1 MVRAMRSQAIRPR
14 RVRAFVSSIFDHD
27 LHEKRVASLAD
38 ATVGALQGARLA
50 VGALGRAL
58 AVAKELDGKHAIKQV
73 DRLFSNTGVD
83 VWKLFSNWVPFI
95 LAGRPEIVVVLD
107 WTEFDQDNQ
116 STIALYLVSKHGRA
130 TPLLWKSVVKSD
142 LRNWRNEHEDELL
155 ERFREVVPPNTKVTV
170 LADRGFGDHKLYELL
185 KDQLGFDFVIRFR
198 ENIRVTDDHGET
210 RAAKDW
216 VPDTGRPRTLRK
228 ARVTKTQR
236 EVAAVVC
243 VHARGMAEPWHL
255 ATSREDVTG
264 AAVVKLYGRRFTI
277 EETFRDLKNLRFGM
291 GLTDTRISSPAR
303 RDRILLVG
311 AIAASLLT
319 LLGAAGESLGLDM
332 KMKANTVK
340 TRTHSLL
347 NQGLFYFDC
356 LLNMRE
362 ERARPLMQRFDEL
375 LRQHAAT
382 REVFGLI

>member
-1 MVRAMRSQAIRPR
+1 MRKQAIRPR
-14 RVRAFVSSIFDHD
+14 RVHAFVSSIFDHD

-38 ATVGALQGARLA
+38 ATVGALQGAQLA
-50 VGALGRAL
+50 VGALGRAM

-83 VWKLFSNWVPFI
+83 PWTLFGNWVPFVV
-95 LAGRPEIVVVLD
+95 GQRPEIVVALD
-107 WTEFDQDNQ
+107 WTDFDQDNQ
-116 STIALYLVSKHGRA
+116 STIALHLVTSHGRA
-130 TPLLWKSVVKSD
+130 TPLLWKSVVKSELKD
-142 LRNWRNEHEDELL
+142 WRNEHEDALL
-155 ERFREVVPPNTKVTV
+155 ERFREVVPTSTKVTV

-185 KDQLGFDFVIRFR
+185 KDQLGFDFIIRFR
-198 ENIRVTDDHGET
+198 GVIKVTDEKGET
-210 RAAKDW
+210 RAAEDW
-216 VPDTGRPRTLRK
+216 VPDTGRPRTIK
-228 ARVTKTQR
+228 NARVTKTQR

-243 VHARGMAEPWHL
+243 VHAKGMAEPWHL
-255 ATSREDVTG
+255 ATSREDLAG
-264 AAVVKLYGRRFTI
+264 AAIVKLYGRRFTI
-277 EETFRDLKNLRFGM
+277 EESFRELKNLRFGL

-303 RDRILLVG
+303 RDRMLLVG
-311 AIAASLLT
+311 AIAVSLLT

-356 LLNMRE
+356 LLNMRD
-362 ERARPLMQRFDEL
+362 ERARPLMANFDEL

-382 REVFGLI
+382 REIFGLI

>member
-1 MVRAMRSQAIRPR
+1 MSTQAIRPR
-14 RVRAFVSSIFDHD
+14 RVHAFVSSIFDHD

-38 ATVGALQGARLA
+38 ATVGALQGAQLA

-83 VWKLFSNWVPFI
+83 VWKLFGNWVPFVI
-95 LAGRPEIVVVLD
+95 GQRPEVVVALD
-107 WTEFDQDNQ
+107 WTDFDQDNQ
-116 STIALYLVSKHGRA
+116 STIALYLVTKHGRA
-130 TPLLWKSVVKSD
+130 TPLLWKSVVKSELKD
-142 LRNWRNEHEDELL
+142 WRNEHEDELL
-155 ERFREVVPPNTKVTV
+155 ERFREVVPPSTTKITV

-198 ENIRVTDDHGET
+198 GVIKVTDEKGET

-216 VPDTGRPRTLRK
+216 VPDDGRPRTLKK

-243 VHARGMAEPWHL
+243 VHAKGMAEPWHL
-255 ATSREDVTG
+255 ATSREDLAG
-264 AAVVKLYGRRFTI
+264 AAIVKLYGRRFTI

-291 GLTDTRISSPAR
+291 GLTDTRISLPER

-362 ERARPLMQRFDEL
+362 ERARPLMHRFDEL

-382 REVFGLI
+382 REIFGLI